1 MRVTFLGTG
10 TSQGVPVITCTCEVC
25 QSKDP
30 RDKRLRCSVL
40 IQQDG
45 TNVVIDSGPD
55 FRQQMLSSGISHLNA
70 IVYTHNHKDHIAGMD
85 DVRGF
90 NYGQKSAV
98 DLYCNEDTLQAL
110 KREFFYAFEEIKYP
124 GVPEVNVN
132 LIRSSKPFQIGN
144 LPFQPIEV
152 IHYRLP
158 VLAYRIHDFVYITD
172 ANFISDT
179 EKEKAYGAKVLVI
192 NALRKTEHI
201 SHFSLD
207 QAIDMAKELNAETT
221 YFIHLSHQMGLHEE
235 VQKELPPNM
244 FLAYDGLVLEG
255 L

>member
-1 MRVTFLGTG
+1 
-10 TSQGVPVITCTCEVC
+10 
-25 QSKDP
+25 
-30 RDKRLRCSVL
+30 
-40 IQQDG
+40 
-45 TNVVIDSGPD
+45 
-55 FRQQMLSSGISHLNA
+55 
-70 IVYTHNHKDHIAGMD
+70 MD

-132 LIRSSKPFQIGN
+132 LIRNSKPFQIGN

>member
-1 MRVTFLGTG
+1 
-10 TSQGVPVITCTCEVC
+10 
-25 QSKDP
+25 
-30 RDKRLRCSVL
+30 
-40 IQQDG
+40 
-45 TNVVIDSGPD
+45 
-55 FRQQMLSSGISHLNA
+55 MLSCGINHLDA

-98 DLYCNEDTLQAL
+98 DLYCNEDTLQSL
-110 KREFFYAFEEIKYP
+110 KREFFYAFEEVKYP

-132 LIRSSKPFQIGN
+132 LIQSLRPFQIGV

-152 IHYRLP
+152 LHYKLP
-158 VLAYRIHDFVYITD
+158 VLAYRIKDFVYITD
-172 ANFISDT
+172 ANFISET

-201 SHFSLD
+201 SHFSLE
-207 QAIDMAKELNAETT
+207 QAIEMALELNAEKT

-235 VQKELPPNM
+235 VEKELPPNM
-244 FLAYDGLVLEG
+244 HLAFDGLILD
-255 L
+255 LP

>member
-244 FLAYDGLVLEG
+244 FLAYDGLVLEE

>member
-1 MRVTFLGTG
+1 MGTG

-244 FLAYDGLVLEG
+244 FLAYDGLVLEE